1 MVNGLHTIM
10 KLKNLSLLLV
20 FGLFAC
26 NQPNKPKRLT
36 DNQVITGTWQLLTDR
51 IITKGDTVNT
61 FPVKGQEQVM
71 IKMYNDTH
79 FAFFMHDTKHGKVKT
94 PVYDTGAGTYKLS
107 GTDYSEHLEYC
118 NYRDWENR
126 DFKFKLT
133 IKNDTLTQRGIE
145 RIDSLKVNREIVET
159 YVRIK

>member
-1 MVNGLHTIM
+1 M
-10 KLKNLSLLLV
+10 KLKTLFLALPL
-20 FGLFAC
+20 GLFAC
-26 NQPNKPKRLT
+26 NQPKNSSHAIEKQP
-36 DNQVITGTWQLLTDR
+36 IIGTWQLVTDR
-51 IITKGDTVNT
+51 MITRGDTVNT
-61 FPVKGQEQVM
+61 FPVKGQDQVM

-79 FAFFMHDTKHGKVKT
+79 FAFFMHDTKHGKVKA

-126 DFKFKLT
+126 DFKFKLV

-159 YVRIK
+159 YVRVK

>member
-1 MVNGLHTIM
+1 M
-10 KLKNLSLLLV
+10 KLKNLPLLLI
-20 FGLFAC
+20 LALCAC
-26 NQPNKPKRLT
+26 NQPKANHQST
-36 DNQVITGTWQLLTDR
+36 DRQPIAGTWQLLTDR

-61 FPVKGQEQVM
+61 FPVKGSSQGM
-71 IKMYNDTH
+71 IKMYNGTH
-79 FAFFMHDTKHGKVKT
+79 FAFFMHDTSHGKVKT
-94 PVYDTGAGTYKLS
+94 PVYDTGAGTYKLT

-133 IKNDTLTQRGIE
+133 IRNDTLTQRGIE
-145 RIDSLKVNREIVET
+145 RIDSLKVNHEIVET